1 MNGGYGCQPNLTVRA
16 LLPAPPGM
24 YRLASPKSARERRDR
39 AWYRCSN
46 VTIRLPHVL
55 LYRQLG
61 RYLVYSA
68 CSICQQLNVD
78 LGGILAPD
86 GAVMASMRR
95 LTGIV
100 AAAVGC
106 ALIASAC
113 SGSGSGSG
121 PESSGNAVLRIG
133 TSYPID
139 SLNPYVGQSD
149 YTYMAFE
156 YIYPQLTQ
164 YNADLQIVPDFATSW
179 TESPDGLTWTFRTR
193 ANAKWSDGQPLTAA
207 DAAWTINMEKKY
219 VNGPT
224 ATAAGVVAHV
234 TGAQA
239 TSPTTL
245 VVHYSRPVANVLAL
259 FQGESILPEHIWK
272 KYATGNGAALKT
284 FANPAPVVSGGPF
297 VLTKY
302 VPNQIALFSRNPR
315 WWGQKPHIKGFGL
328 QFFTNDDAMVAA
340 LERGQVDFIGEYTPA
355 TAVAALRQHG
365 LVVDT
370 RPSLSMKDFII
381 NTNPRKT
388 VHRELLNPLVREALE
403 YATDRPQII
412 KIAWLGL
419 AQPGSTI
426 VAPADGQWHD
436 PQIKPLPFDLAR
448 ASQLLDQAGYKMG
461 PNGVRIAGGHPMSY
475 KVIFPPDERG
485 SGDRTFAILQTDFR
499 KIGIAITQQNL
510 DDDAATTAITAPDN
524 KYLTFDMAM
533 WDWVPPVDPD
543 FMLSVVTCAQYGGWS
558 DSGFCDPAYDR
569 MYGRQSTLTAVS
581 QRRALIWQM
590 QRLIYGA
597 RPYIILNYPDII
609 EAHTKQWTGFV
620 PAPVMGSVNSLS
632 MQTLLQVQP
641 AG

>member
-1 MNGGYGCQPNLTVRA
+1 
-16 LLPAPPGM
+16 
-24 YRLASPKSARERRDR
+24 
-39 AWYRCSN
+39 
-46 VTIRLPHVL
+46 
-55 LYRQLG
+55 
-61 RYLVYSA
+61 
-68 CSICQQLNVD
+68 
-78 LGGILAPD
+78 
-86 GAVMASMRR
+86 MASKRR
-95 LTGIV
+95 LTGIFA
-100 AAAVGC
+100 AAAVC

-113 SGSGSGSG
+113 SSSGSAGSAG
-121 PESSGNAVLRIG
+121 GILRIG

-139 SLNPYVGQSD
+139 SLNPFVGQSD

-164 YNADLQIVPDFATSW
+164 YNANLQIVPDFATSW
-179 TESPDGLTWTFRTR
+179 TESGNGLTWTFHTR
-193 ANAKWSDGQPLTAA
+193 PNAKWSDGKPLTAA

-224 ATAAGVVAHV
+224 ATAAGVVAHL

-245 VVHYSRPVANVLAL
+245 VIHYSRPVANVLAQ

-284 FANPAPVVSGGPF
+284 FSNPAPVVSGGPF

-302 VPNQIALFSRNPR
+302 TPNQIALFSRNPH
-315 WWGQKPHIKGFGL
+315 WWGPKPHIQGFGL
-328 QFFTNDDAMVAA
+328 QFFQDDDAMVSA
-340 LERGQVDFIGEYTPA
+340 LERGQVDYIGEYTPP
-355 TAVAALRQHG
+355 TSVAALRQRG

-381 NTNPRKT
+381 NTNPHKT

-403 YATDRPQII
+403 YATDRAQIV
-412 KIAWLGL
+412 KIAWLGF

-426 VAPADGQWHD
+426 VAASDGQWHN
-436 PQIKPLPFDLAR
+436 PQIKPVPFDLAK
-448 ASQLLDQAGYKMG
+448 ANQLLDKAGYKMG

-475 KVIFPPDERG
+475 NVIFPPDERG
-485 SGDRTFAILQTDFR
+485 AGDRTFAILQADFK
-499 KIGIAITQQNL
+499 KIGIAIQQQNL
-510 DDDAATTAITAPDN
+510 DDAAATAAITAPNN
-524 KYLTFDMAM
+524 KYQTFDMAM

-569 MYGRQSTLTAVS
+569 MYDQQSTLTSVS
-581 QRRALIWQM
+581 QRRALIWHM
-590 QRLIYGA
+590 QQVIYNA
-597 RPYIILNYPDII
+597 RPYLILNYPDII
-609 EAHTKQWTGFV
+609 EAHSKQWTGFV
-620 PAPVMGSVNSLS
+620 EAPVMGSVNSLS
-632 MQTLLQVQP
+632 TQTLLQVHQ

>member
-1 MNGGYGCQPNLTVRA
+1 
-16 LLPAPPGM
+16 
-24 YRLASPKSARERRDR
+24 
-39 AWYRCSN
+39 
-46 VTIRLPHVL
+46 
-55 LYRQLG
+55 
-61 RYLVYSA
+61 
-68 CSICQQLNVD
+68 
-78 LGGILAPD
+78 
-86 GAVMASMRR
+86 MRR
-95 LTGIV
+95 LTGIA

-121 PESSGNAVLRIG
+121 PESSGNEILRIG

-139 SLNPYVGQSD
+139 SLNPFVGQSD

-164 YNADLQIVPDFATSW
+164 YNADLQIVPDFAASW
-179 TESPDGLTWTFRTR
+179 TESPDGLTWTFHTR
-193 ANAKWSDGQPLTAA
+193 PNAKWSDGQPLTAA

-224 ATAAGVVAHV
+224 ATAAGVLAHV

-245 VVHYSRPVANVLAL
+245 VVHYSRPVANVLAQ
-259 FQGESILPEHIWK
+259 FQGESILPEHVWK
-272 KYATGNGAALKT
+272 KYATGSGAALKT

-302 VPNQIALFSRNPR
+302 VPNQIALFSRNPH
-315 WWGQKPHIKGFGL
+315 WWGPEPHIKGFGL
-328 QFFTNDDAMVAA
+328 QFFTNDDAMVDA

-403 YATDRPQII
+403 YATDRAQII
-412 KIAWLGL
+412 KIAWLGF
-419 AQPGSTI
+419 AQTGSTI

-475 KVIFPPDERG
+475 NVIFPPDERG

-499 KIGIAITQQNL
+499 KIGIAIHQQNL

-590 QRLIYGA
+590 QRLIYSA

-609 EAHTKQWTGFV
+609 EAHTKHWTGFV

-632 MQTLLQVQP
+632 MQTLLQVHP